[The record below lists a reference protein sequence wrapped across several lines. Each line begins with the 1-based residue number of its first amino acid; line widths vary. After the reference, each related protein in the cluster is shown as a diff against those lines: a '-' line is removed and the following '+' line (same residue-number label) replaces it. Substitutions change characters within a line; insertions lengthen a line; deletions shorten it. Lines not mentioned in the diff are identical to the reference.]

1 MKEKLWILLMAAA
14 CGAFVGTGL
23 NKELTTPRQRLMF
36 WLSGLFCAFWLVTPL
51 CHKFNVVD
59 QDMINGITFVFA
71 AFWPKVLARISIAI
85 DNFKLM
91 GGSSK

>member
-1 MKEKLWILLMAAA
+1 MAAA

-23 NKELTTPRQRLMF
+23 NKELTTPTQRLMF

-51 CHKFNVVD
+51 CHKFNVID

-85 DNFKLM
+85 DNFKML
-91 GGSSK
+91 GGSKSE